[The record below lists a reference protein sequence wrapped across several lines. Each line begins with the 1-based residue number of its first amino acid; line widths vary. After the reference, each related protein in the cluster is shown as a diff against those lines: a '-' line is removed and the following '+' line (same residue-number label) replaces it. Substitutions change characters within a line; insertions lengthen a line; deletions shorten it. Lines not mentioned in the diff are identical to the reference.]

1 LTTPKLSER
10 QNIAYEQGK
19 RKLLQRSDKD
29 PLVREFEEQ
38 VESCT
43 FRPRVPSAKPS
54 RISKSIDQEAE
65 RRKNESI
72 QKDIEKRRKAY
83 I

>member
-1 LTTPKLSER
+1 MTIPKLSER
-10 QNIAYEQGK
+10 QNIAYEKGK

-38 VESCT
+38 SESCT
-43 FRPRVPSAKPS
+43 FRPRVP
-54 RISKSIDQEAE
+54 ISNPARVCKSIDKEAE

-83 I
+83 